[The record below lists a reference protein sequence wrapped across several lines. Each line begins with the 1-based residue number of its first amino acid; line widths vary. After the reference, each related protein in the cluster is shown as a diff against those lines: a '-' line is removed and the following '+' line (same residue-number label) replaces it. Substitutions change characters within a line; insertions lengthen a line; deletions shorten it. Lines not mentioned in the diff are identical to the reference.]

1 MRLNC
6 SDCAVDADGWKTAN
20 FERRQF
26 GIISR
31 SKGQKSKIDA
41 RYQDEI
47 PEGSPHPRIV
57 CISFENLVK
66 LEAQLCPGKTKLLQ
80 LPGNVYL

>member
-1 MRLNC
+1 MLM
-6 SDCAVDADGWKTAN
+6 DGKLPT

-31 SKGQKSKIDA
+31 SKSNGQKSKIDA

-47 PEGSPHPRIV
+47 PGGSPHPRIV